1 MGGRPLLSHPS
12 RHPSPSPALTLAGL
26 PVTAQAEA
34 RATAAGPR
42 LVAVGQQADVRASAW
57 LPVLVVLAG
66 MAPHWGRVE
75 SRSGPLEVSVPDPE
89 KASSSLTTLPPAAVF
104 VSAVPS
110 RDLEAAGLGFLYPH
124 TTLETQVGTFVVRGH
139 CCSQPGASEPGGVMD
154 ILSRMRARAPGW
166 DSETEGQAQG
176 GILGW
181 MTRRS
186 SHDTR
191 EVPTRGSRRGCGA
204 PLTSGLTAL
213 VVDVEGTALVHT
225 GDHLVVS
232 AVEPVH
238 TDHTGLLLGVGIV
251 RVGGVEII
259 LKHGQAIQVLDL
271 RRAGRNRQHE
281 RRRDSYLHRW
291 RTGQLCIQ
299 TP

>member
-1 MGGRPLLSHPS
+1 
-12 RHPSPSPALTLAGL
+12 
-26 PVTAQAEA
+26 
-34 RATAAGPR
+34 
-42 LVAVGQQADVRASAW
+42 
-57 LPVLVVLAG
+57 
-66 MAPHWGRVE
+66 
-75 SRSGPLEVSVPDPE
+75 
-89 KASSSLTTLPPAAVF
+89 
-104 VSAVPS
+104 
-110 RDLEAAGLGFLYPH
+110 
-124 TTLETQVGTFVVRGH
+124 
-139 CCSQPGASEPGGVMD
+139 MD
-154 ILSRMRARAPGW
+154 ILSRMRARG
-166 DSETEGQAQG
+166 SRG
-176 GILGW
+176 GIRRLRGRRREAFWGGWLGEAV
-181 MTRRS
+181 MIQ
-186 SHDTR
+186 
-191 EVPTRGSRRGCGA
+191 EEGPPEGPGRGCGA

-238 TDHTGLLLGVGIV
+238 TDHTSLLLGVGIV

-259 LKHGQAIQVLDL
+259 LKHSQAIQVLDL